1 VTRFANRT
9 AIVTGGASGIG
20 RALCDQL
27 AAAEANVFVAD
38 IDIARAREM
47 AAAIQ
52 TRGGRA
58 EAVQADVS
66 QAADIERLVTAVV
79 TSHGRLDY
87 MFNNAAIGIVGE
99 LRDGN
104 VEDFRRVVDVN
115 LFGVVQGTMAAYRVM
130 LRQGFG
136 HIVNVSSVTGLMPT
150 PILTAYRHNEMGHRW
165 FLDRIARGSRCPGRE
180 SQCGLSR
187 SGADG
192 HRRAQCVLECAEGRS
207 PGSTSLALGDRAGPG
222 RQGHPARSRAQS
234 GDHRVSVLSPRGVV
248 DVSGVPVGFRA
259 SIARN
264 AKTLSSLANQ
274 AMNLDHATSE
284 IATGSKLRIDATKR
298 IPGEGLKRPWPPCGA
313 KALGERRLT
322 LIKMDAAVKA
332 KVEKLFQS
340 IGTK

>member
-1 VTRFANRT
+1 MTRFANRT

-38 IDIARAREM
+38 IDIARAREV

-115 LFGVVQGTMAAYRVM
+115 LFGVVHGTMAAYRVM

-150 PILTAYRHNEMGHRW
+150 PILTAYSTTKWAIVGFSAALRAEAAALGVKVSVACPGLVRTDIGERNVYWNVRKEDHLAQLPLRW
-165 FLDRIARGSRCPGRE
+165 AIEPGQAARGI
-180 SQCGLSR
+180 L
-187 SGADG
+187 
-192 HRRAQCVLECAEGRS
+192 
-207 PGSTSLALGDRAGPG
+207 
-222 RQGHPARSRAQS
+222 
-234 GDHRVSVLSPRGVV
+234 RGV
-248 DVSGVPVGFRA
+248 
-259 SIARN
+259 ARN
-264 AKTLSSLANQ
+264 Q
-274 AMNLDHATSE
+274 E
-284 IATGSKLRIDATKR
+284 IIVFPFSAHVAWWMYRACPLVFAPLLQRILKRFRPLRI
-298 IPGEGLKRPWPPCGA
+298 RP
-313 KALGERRLT
+313 
-322 LIKMDAAVKA
+322 
-332 KVEKLFQS
+332 
-340 IGTK
+340 